1 MAWIPSRGGLIVA
14 VVNPIPKEKAGE
26 GLTDVYNNLEKGFGH
41 VPNFFGIMAHRPA
54 VLKNFLPLYGSIMS
68 EGTVEPRY
76 KELAYLKTAM
86 LNGCEY

>member
-1 MAWIPSRGGLIVA
+1 MA
-14 VVNPIPKEKAGE
+14 VVNPIPKEKAGAD
-26 GLTDVYNNLEKGFGH
+26 LTEVYDDLQKKFGSI
-41 VPNFFGIMAHRPA
+41 PNFFGIMAHRPA
-54 VLKNFLPLYGSIMS
+54 VLKNFLPLYGSVTA